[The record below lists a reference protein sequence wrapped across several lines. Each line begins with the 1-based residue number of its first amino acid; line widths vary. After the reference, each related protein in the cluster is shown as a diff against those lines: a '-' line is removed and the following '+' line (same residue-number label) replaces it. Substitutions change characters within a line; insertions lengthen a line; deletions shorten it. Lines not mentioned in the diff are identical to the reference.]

1 MILKEVEVQFTVF
14 DVKTFTRKSGHVGQE
29 LRVESGSNYPAVIQ
43 APDQE
48 VLDLSNLKKGDL
60 ITAIIELGFTSYQ
73 CVSDNDKKYY
83 KRVPAF
89 RIKNII

>member
-1 MILKEVEVQFTVF
+1 MVLKEVEVNFTV
-14 DVKTFTRKSGHVGQE
+14 VGLKTFNRKSGTIGQE
-29 LRVESGSNYPAVIQ
+29 LLVESGSNYPAVVS
-43 APDQE
+43 APDQNL
-48 VLDLSNLKKGDL
+48 LDLSDLKAGET
-60 ITAIIELGFTSYQ
+60 ITALVELGFTSYQ